1 MKQKE
6 EKSEYVY
13 KKAPMLLLEK
23 FVKSK
28 FFSGFIL
35 FSVLVN
41 SIALGLMT
49 SPAVIDATG
58 DLFFI
63 IDKVCLY
70 IFVLEAI
77 LKLIVFRLG
86 YFSRG
91 WNWFDFII
99 VFCSIIADFEVLSS
113 FRALRIVRVFRALK
127 FISNIKKLQI
137 IVSAIGHSLPS
148 IAWTSLLMTLIY
160 YIFSVVGTMLFAEA
174 FPDWFGSIPRTMYT
188 LFQIMTL
195 DGWSMDMCRPIME
208 TYPYAWIY
216 FVPFVTISAF
226 IVLNIVVGIVVN
238 SISEVSSQ
246 MSSSKQGDPTKEE
259 IINEIQEVRK
269 HLSKLEKSLK
279 NL

>member
-13 KKAPMLLLEK
+13 KKGPMLLLEK